1 MTGTVMIAG
10 GGTGGHVVP
19 SLALAEALRIAA
31 PDLDIEFLGTARG
44 LESTM
49 VPAAGWT
56 LHVVDAV
63 PLARKLS
70 VQTLRIPLVLLRA
83 AREARELL
91 RRRHAVAAVVFGGYV
106 SVPLALGARWAKV
119 PLVVHEQNAVPGVAN
134 RLAGRWAKVVALT
147 HPGTGFGSG
156 RHVVTGNPVRPGL
169 APEVIAAG
177 RAEAQR
183 MFDLDP
189 ARTTLLVFGGSQG
202 AQRINT
208 ATVQTAPLWSQ
219 PGQLQ
224 ILHAAGTRNAGEVQ
238 SAWGAVLAGPDEVP
252 TVRCVPFIERMD
264 LAYAAA
270 DVVVCRSG
278 ASTLAEL
285 TVAGVP
291 SVLVPYPHATAD
303 HQTANAHAL
312 ADAGGAVVVPDAEL
326 NAARL
331 VAEAEP
337 LLTDAARRTAMSTA
351 ARAAGH
357 PDAAERL
364 AALVIDVAGHTA
376 GVAA

>member
-1 MTGTVMIAG
+1 MIAG

-19 SLALAEALRIAA
+19 SLALAAALRSAA
-31 PDLDIEFLGTARG
+31 PDLDVEFLGTARG

-63 PLARKLS
+63 PLTRKLS
-70 VQTLRIPLVLLRA
+70 AQTLRIPLVLVRA
-83 AREARELL
+83 ARQARDLL
-91 RRRHAVAAVVFGGYV
+91 RRRDAVAAVVFGGYV

-119 PLVVHEQNAVPGVAN
+119 PLIVHEQNAVPGVAN

-147 HPGTGFGSG
+147 HEGTGFGAG
-156 RHVVTGNPVRPGL
+156 RRVVTGNPVRPGL
-169 APEVIAAG
+169 EPEAIATG
-177 RAEAQR
+177 RAQAQR
-183 MFDLDP
+183 AFDLDP

-208 ATVQTAPLWSQ
+208 ATIETAPLWSK
-219 PGQLQ
+219 PGELQ

-238 SAWGAVLAGPDEVP
+238 AAWDTALAGGGEAPL
-252 TVRCVPFIERMD
+252 VRCVPFIDRME

-303 HQTANAHAL
+303 HQTANAQAL
-312 ADAGGAVVVPDAEL
+312 ADAGGAVVVPDDQLTAT
-326 NAARL
+326 RL
-331 VAEAEP
+331 VAESEP
-337 LLTDAARRTAMSTA
+337 LLTDPVRRTAMSTA

>member
-19 SLALAEALRIAA
+19 SLALAEALRTAA
-31 PDLDIEFLGTARG
+31 PDLDVEFLGTARG

-70 VQTLRIPLVLLRA
+70 VQTLRLPLVLLRA
-83 AREARELL
+83 ARDARDLL

-119 PLVVHEQNAVPGVAN
+119 PLVVHEQNAVPGIAN
-134 RLAGRWAKVVALT
+134 RLAGRWAKIVALT
-147 HPGTGFGSG
+147 HEGTGFGSG
-156 RHVVTGNPVRPGL
+156 RSVVTGNPVRPGL
-169 APEVIAAG
+169 APEVIASG

-183 MFDLDP
+183 VFDLDP
-189 ARTTLLVFGGSQG
+189 DRTTLLVFGGSQG

-208 ATVQTAPLWSQ
+208 ATVETAPLWSK

-224 ILHAAGTRNAGEVQ
+224 ILHAAGTRNAGAVQ
-238 SAWGAVLAGPDEVP
+238 SAWDTALAGPDEVP

-303 HQTANAHAL
+303 HQTANAQAL
-312 ADAGGAVVVPDAEL
+312 AGAGGAVVVPDAEL

-331 VAEAEP
+331 VAEAQP
-337 LLTDAARRTAMSTA
+337 LLTDAARRSAMSAA

-364 AALVIDVAGHTA
+364 AALVLDVAGPTA

>member
-19 SLALAEALRIAA
+19 SLALAEALRAAA
-31 PDLDIEFLGTARG
+31 PDLDVEFLGTARG

-63 PLARKLS
+63 PLTRKLS

-83 AREARELL
+83 ARDARDLL
-91 RRRHAVAAVVFGGYV
+91 RGRNAVAAVVFGGYV

-119 PLVVHEQNAVPGVAN
+119 PLVVHEQNAVPGIAN
-134 RLAGRWAKVVALT
+134 RLAGRWAQVVALT
-147 HPGTGFGSG
+147 HEGTGFGSG
-156 RHVVTGNPVRPGL
+156 RNVVTGNPVRPGV
-169 APEVIAAG
+169 APEAIAAG

-183 MFDLDP
+183 TFDLDP
-189 ARTTLLVFGGSQG
+189 DRTTLLVFGGSQG

-208 ATVQTAPLWSQ
+208 ATVETATLWTK

-238 SAWGAVLAGPDEVP
+238 AAWERARAGPGEVP
-252 TVRCVPFIERMD
+252 RVRCVPFIERMD

-303 HQTANAHAL
+303 HQTANARAL
-312 ADAGGAVVVPDAEL
+312 ADAGGAVVVPDADL
-326 NAARL
+326 TAARL
-331 VAEAEP
+331 VAQAEP
-337 LLTDAARRTAMSTA
+337 LLTDADRRAAMSTA
-351 ARAAGH
+351 ARRAGH
-357 PDAAERL
+357 PDAAKRL
-364 AALVIDVAGHTA
+364 AALVLDVAGHPA